1 MSLLAHMPVL
11 YRPRMTLPMPTPR
24 RCLHLIALGLLLGA
38 ATQAAAAPACPSSD
52 LKVFA
57 QAFAS
62 SPELQQ
68 AFTAVPLVE
77 QRPITDERGR
87 EVTARY
93 KLTGDTR
100 HLLTRLAPKAQAEA
114 GLQTFWEGNTLVVN
128 DPLGDVVQAFV
139 FEQGACWQLV
149 RVEQWSMD
157 QLLTHNAPAG
167 ESALQRQMRKADLF
181 LGYGGREQ
189 YPLTAYFF
197 ELGQRILLDAARHGS
212 PKAAVQAVSLGYSG
226 MAPALKPGEPEELLL
241 PYAKTDAEAALMLSM
256 YYCDPVGDGSITQ
269 CQQPR
274 KSEELVLRTAREL
287 DSGSAFYYL
296 GSGYTDGQWGV
307 TDRPRALACHQ
318 EALKRGDLH
327 SLWPL
332 TWWSKKNEMPASGA
346 QCLEPSAPAQAGS

>member
-1 MSLLAHMPVL
+1 MSPIAHMPL
-11 YRPRMTLPMPTPR
+11 LNHLRMPLPMPTAR
-24 RCLHLIALGLLLGA
+24 HCLRLIALSLLLGGG
-38 ATQAAAAPACPSSD
+38 TQAAAAPACPSND
-52 LKVFA
+52 LKTFA

-62 SPELQQ
+62 SPQLQQ
-68 AFTAVPLVE
+68 AFSASPLVE
-77 QRPITDERGR
+77 QRPVTDDRGR

-93 KLTGDTR
+93 KLTGDIR
-100 HLLTRLAPKAQAEA
+100 HLLTRLDPKAQAEA
-114 GLQTFWEGNTLVVN
+114 GLQTFWEGQTLVVN
-128 DPLGDVVQAFV
+128 DPQGDVVQAFV

-157 QLLTHNAPAG
+157 ELLTRSAPAG

-189 YPLTAYFF
+189 YLLTTYFF

-256 YYCDPVGDGSITQ
+256 YYCDPLGDGSVTE

-287 DSGSAFYYL
+287 DSASAYHYL
-296 GSGYTDGQWGV
+296 GSGYADGQWGV
-307 TDRPRALACHQ
+307 TDKARALACHQ

-327 SLWPL
+327 SLWAL
-332 TWWSKKNEMPASGA
+332 TWWTKKNEMPASGA
-346 QCLEPSAPAQAGS
+346 QCLEGSSETPPGA

>member
-1 MSLLAHMPVL
+1 MPLL
-11 YRPRMTLPMPTPR
+11 YRLRMTLPMPTAR
-24 RCLHLIALGLLLGA
+24 HVLHLIALSLLLAGGS
-38 ATQAAAAPACPSSD
+38 QAAAAPACPSSD
-52 LKVFA
+52 LKTFA
-57 QAFAS
+57 QAFATS
-62 SPELQQ
+62 AELQQ
-68 AFTAVPLVE
+68 AFSATPLVE
-77 QRPITDERGR
+77 QRPVTDDRGR

-100 HLLTRLAPKAQAEA
+100 HLLTLLDPKAQAEA
-114 GLQTFWEGNTLVVN
+114 GLQTFWEDQTLVVN
-128 DPLGDVVQAFV
+128 DPMGDTVQAFV

-157 QLLTHNAPAG
+157 ELLTRNAPAG
-167 ESALQRQMRKADLF
+167 ESALQRQMRKANLF

-212 PKAAVQAVSLGYSG
+212 PVAAVQAVSLGYSG

-256 YYCDPVGDGSITQ
+256 YYCDPLADGSVTE

-274 KSEELVLRTAREL
+274 KSEDLVLRTAREL
-287 DSGSAFYYL
+287 DSASAYYYL
-296 GSGYTDGQWGV
+296 GSGYAEGKWG
-307 TDRPRALACHQ
+307 TADQPRALACYQ
-318 EALKRGDLH
+318 EAIKRGDLN

-332 TWWSKKNEMPASGA
+332 TWWTQKNQTPASGA